1 MRNSDWQRQY
11 EMNCFATSP
20 FWKLGSIN
28 YTSTNA
34 YILNDHVLKRV
45 TQVIRETEQF
55 LKYRLELERGQ
66 EEGLC
71 KRMCQNVAF

>member
-1 MRNSDWQRQY
+1 MRNRDWQRPC

-20 FWKLGSIN
+20 FWKQQSIN

-34 YILNDHVLKRV
+34 YILNDHVLKCV
-45 TQVIRETEQF
+45 IQVIRETEQF

-66 EEGLC
+66 GEGC
-71 KRMCQNVAF
+71 IRGM